1 MRAGDFADFAIFVA
15 IAEEGSLRAA
25 AARLDLRPS
34 TVSHGL
40 RALETRLGVRL
51 FHRTTR
57 SVALT
62 EAGQALLAR
71 IAPAL
76 STLEAADEA
85 VNDFRAHPTGQ
96 VRLSVP
102 RGIASCVLLPQLRA
116 FMERCPEV
124 QLDIAADNGFVDIVS
139 AGFDAGVR
147 LGGSVARDMVAVRIT
162 PPVQAVIVAAP
173 AYLAR
178 HAAPQTPQDLAQHRC
193 IGFRQLGGGTRYRWE
208 FARDGEAF
216 ERAVASALVLDDP
229 ELMLDAAAR
238 GLGLAYALDVFC
250 RDYLADGRLRP
261 LLKDWLPR
269 YDGFFLYY
277 PNRQPSAALRAL
289 CEVLRVSD

>member
-1 MRAGDFADFAIFVA
+1 MRQGDFADFAIFVA

-25 AARLDLRPS
+25 AARLDLQPS

-40 RALETRLGVRL
+40 RALESRLGVRL

-62 EAGQALLAR
+62 EAGQALLAQV
-71 IAPAL
+71 APAL
-76 STLEAADEA
+76 AALATADKA
-85 VNDFRAHPTGQ
+85 VNTFRDHPAGK

-102 RGIASCVLLPQLRA
+102 RGIAACVLLPKLRQFA
-116 FMERCPEV
+116 ERFPDV
-124 QLDIAADNGFVDIVS
+124 RLDIAAENGFVDIVS

-147 LGGSVARDMVAVRIT
+147 LGESVARDMVALRIT

-173 AYLAR
+173 DYVAR
-178 HAAPQTPQDLAQHRC
+178 YPAPQSPRDLAAHRC
-193 IGFRQLGGGTRYRWE
+193 IGFRQLGGGRLYRWE
-208 FARDGEAF
+208 FVRDGQAF
-216 ERAVASALVLDDP
+216 EQAVSSALVLDDP

-250 RDYLADGRLRP
+250 RDALADGRLVP
-261 LLKDWLPR
+261 VLEGWLPR

-277 PNRQPSAALRAL
+277 PNRQVSAALRAL
-289 CEVLRVSD
+289 CEVLREG

>member
-25 AARLDLRPS
+25 AARLNLRPS

-40 RALETRLGVRL
+40 RALEARLGVRL

-102 RGIASCVLLPQLRA
+102 RGIASCVLLPKLRA
-116 FMERCPEV
+116 FAERFPDV
-124 QLDIAADNGFVDIVS
+124 RLDIAAENGFVDIVS

-147 LGGSVARDMVAVRIT
+147 LGESVARDMVALRIT

-173 AYLAR
+173 DYLAR
-178 HAAPQTPQDLAQHRC
+178 R
-193 IGFRQLGGGTRYRWE
+193 IIW
-208 FARDGEAF
+208 
-216 ERAVASALVLDDP
+216 RAVRRRSRRRIWPGIAVSVFVSW
-229 ELMLDAAAR
+229 AAA
-238 GLGLAYALDVFC
+238 GCTAGSLCAT
-250 RDYLADGRLRP
+250 GRRLSRRCP
-261 LLKDWLPR
+261 ARWCWTIR
-269 YDGFFLYY
+269 
-277 PNRQPSAALRAL
+277 S
-289 CEVLRVSD
+289 

>member
-40 RALETRLGVRL
+40 RALEARLGVRL

-102 RGIASCVLLPQLRA
+102 RGIASCVLLPKLRA
-116 FMERCPEV
+116 FAERFPDV
-124 QLDIAADNGFVDIVS
+124 RLDIAAENGFVDIVS

-147 LGGSVARDMVAVRIT
+147 LGESVARDMVALRIT

-173 AYLAR
+173 DYLAR
-178 HAAPQTPQDLAQHRC
+178 CPAPQSPQDLAGHRC
-193 IGFRQLGGGTRYRWE
+193 IGFRQLGGGRLYRWE
-208 FARDGEAF
+208 FVRDGQAF
-216 ERAVASALVLDDP
+216 EQAVSSALVLDDP
-229 ELMLDAAAR
+229 ELMLDATMR

-250 RDYLADGRLRP
+250 RAALTDGRLLP
-261 LLKDWLPR
+261 VLEGWLPR

-277 PNRQPSAALRAL
+277 PNRQVSAALRAL
-289 CEVLRVSD
+289 CEVLREG

>member
-40 RALETRLGVRL
+40 RALEARLGVRL

-102 RGIASCVLLPQLRA
+102 RGIASCVLLPKLRA
-116 FMERCPEV
+116 FAERFPDV
-124 QLDIAADNGFVDIVS
+124 RLDIAAENGFVDIVS

-147 LGGSVARDMVAVRIT
+147 LGESVARDMVALRIT

-173 AYLAR
+173 DYLAR
-178 HAAPQTPQDLAQHRC
+178 CPAPQSPQDLAGHRC
-193 IGFRQLGGGTRYRWE
+193 IGFRQLGGGRLYRWE
-208 FARDGEAF
+208 FVRDGQAF
-216 ERAVASALVLDDP
+216 EQAVSSALVLDDP

-238 GLGLAYALDVFC
+238 GLGIAYALDVFC
-250 RDYLADGRLRP
+250 RDALADGRLVP
-261 LLKDWLPR
+261 VLEGWLPR
-269 YDGFFLYY
+269 YDGFF
-277 PNRQPSAALRAL
+277 
-289 CEVLRVSD
+289 V

>member
-1 MRAGDFADFAIFVA
+1 MRTGDFADFAIFVA
-15 IAEEGSLRAA
+15 IAEAGSLRAA

-40 RALETRLGVRL
+40 RALEERLGLRL
-51 FHRTTR
+51 LHRTTR

-62 EAGQALLAR
+62 EAGQALLAQV
-71 IAPAL
+71 APAL
-76 STLEAADEA
+76 AALEAAEEV
-85 VNDFRAHPTGQ
+85 VNDFRVHPAGQ

-102 RGIASCVLLPQLRA
+102 RGIASCVLLPKLRA
-116 FMERCPEV
+116 FAERFPDV
-124 QLDIAADNGFVDIVS
+124 RLDIAAENGFVDIVS

-147 LGGSVARDMVAVRIT
+147 LDGSVARDMVARRIT

-173 AYLAR
+173 DYVAR
-178 HAAPQTPQDLAQHRC
+178 YPAPQSPQDLAAHRC
-193 IGFRQLGGGTRYRWE
+193 IGFRQLGGGRLYRWE
-208 FARDGEAF
+208 FVRDGQAF
-216 ERAVASALVLDDP
+216 DLGVPSALVLDDP

-250 RDYLADGRLRP
+250 RDALADGRLVP
-261 LLKDWLPR
+261 VLEGWLPR

-277 PNRQPSAALRAL
+277 PNRQVSAALRAL
-289 CEVLRVSD
+289 CEVLRVG

>member
-40 RALETRLGVRL
+40 RALEARLGVRL

-102 RGIASCVLLPQLRA
+102 RGIASCVLLPKLRA
-116 FMERCPEV
+116 FAERFPDV
-124 QLDIAADNGFVDIVS
+124 RLDIAAENGFVDIVS

-147 LGGSVARDMVAVRIT
+147 LGESVARDMVALRIT

-173 AYLAR
+173 DYLAR
-178 HAAPQTPQDLAQHRC
+178 CPAPQSPQDLFEWRPKNAAEKLKVQPR
-193 IGFRQLGGGTRYRWE
+193 RNAPLQTLKPVSKKQT
-208 FARDGEAF
+208 EAAIPPQK
-216 ERAVASALVLDDP
+216 ENTEQS
-229 ELMLDAAAR
+229 
-238 GLGLAYALDVFC
+238 
-250 RDYLADGRLRP
+250 
-261 LLKDWLPR
+261 
-269 YDGFFLYY
+269 
-277 PNRQPSAALRAL
+277 
-289 CEVLRVSD
+289 